1 MKRIIKK
8 TDYCSNCVFLD
19 INSYCRKGLGW
30 KHISHPEYT
39 LCKDQWPIRP
49 RRCGTCRWFSLD
61 ITNRFTGHCS
71 LDKEFRN
78 WYEFSCNAY
87 FYESGKNLKPNPDPI
102 PERFKNFI

>member
-1 MKRIIKK
+1 MNI
-8 TDYCSNCVFLD
+8 
-19 INSYCRKGLGW
+19 
-30 KHISHPEYT
+30 
-39 LCKDQWPIRP
+39 
-49 RRCGTCRWFSLD
+49 LD
-61 ITNRFTGHCS
+61 ITNRFTGHCF